1 MSKAIDVWRAEH
13 ANFATLLDLL
23 EGQLDV
29 FHAGESPDYEL
40 MSDIMF
46 YMTHYADLVHHARED
61 LAFAKIK
68 ERDTAVQPIL
78 DELGKQHAELKAAG
92 NALLRALDNV
102 IDGAISSRDH
112 VEAPGRAYIAA
123 FRGHMENE
131 ETTMV
136 PLAAKILHAGDWV
149 AIDSAV
155 KQVED
160 PLFGNDGAGRFAAL
174 RRQIAL
180 EARISQATTR

>member
-13 ANFATLLDLL
+13 ANFTTLLDLL
-23 EGQLDV
+23 ERELDV
-29 FHAGESPDYEL
+29 FHEGESPDYEL

-68 ERDTAVQPIL
+68 QRDTAIQPVL
-78 DELGKQHAELKAAG
+78 DELAEQHRQLKAAG
-92 NALLRALDNV
+92 EALLRALDNV

-123 FRGHMENE
+123 FRGHMAKE

-136 PLAAKILHAGDWV
+136 PLAGKILRAGDWA

-160 PLFGNDGAGRFAAL
+160 PLFGNDGGGRFAAL

-180 EARISQATTR
+180 EARLSRTTTR